1 MTLRIRFDKI
11 DGFIKTYN
19 GIRYLA
25 LFGHTQYD
33 EICDRVKYLINKK
46 GSMTDSINHN
56 FASIRTDS
64 SLILYLLKKY

>member
-25 LFGHTQYD
+25 LFGHT
-33 EICDRVKYLINKK
+33 
-46 GSMTDSINHN
+46 
-56 FASIRTDS
+56 
-64 SLILYLLKKY
+64 